1 MPSYS
6 VGKIAAKLVLD
17 NGTDSEGKQKTVSI
31 NLGDMSESNFN
42 PTQSASQTAVLA
54 ITSALEAVLSKSVLH
69 VEAVTTG
76 VISNS

>member
-6 VGKIAAKLVLD
+6 VGKVAAKMVLD
-17 NGTDSEGKQKTVSI
+17 NGTDPDGNQKYVSI
-31 NLGDMSESNFN
+31 NLGDMSETNFN
-42 PTQSASQTAVLA
+42 PSATASQTAVLA
-54 ITSALEAVLSKSVLH
+54 IASAMEPVLSKTLSH